1 MTPEQEVEAR
11 RRALAALA
19 TPPIEEVVVE
29 PVGGVAPLSL
39 EALSAPVSPEVRAWA
54 EGRASKPKVDA
65 ELDAALEEAREN
77 RERAG
82 YWRAAGIFAKKK
94 GRYDDY
100 IKGLEGSADEPVRE
114 LEARRAEVA
123 KRAEAERKAA
133 LSDPNS
139 SESIRLRA
147 VVKAALPNLSED
159 AYAGMT
165 ADGSD
170 GLLDML
176 KFGVSQGNDIERAK
190 MARQESADRFRDAK
204 EERALDRE
212 IDERR
217 FRSQILE
224 SRTARGEDRDLR
236 ILLAEMAARERAELD
251 AKERERKQ
259 SDATDRQLEVLGKQ
273 YADSGAP
280 DFYTQYNIAKGII
293 DANPTDLPGMG
304 QGAGRLP
311 DMFTSESGVKL
322 RQAVG
327 QMLASYQKVITGTGA
342 SDAERKNLTRITGL
356 LESNDERSVRLGAE
370 MLKAAMDNK
379 IGALAGG
386 FRPDVVETYAQ
397 RTPQFPQSARP
408 KKKPAPKSNTPR
420 VPTPASTPAPGGADV
435 NLDMPPLVAG
445 ERAQYSQKRNQ
456 TRVVDAQGNVV
467 RVVEGNP
474 YGR

>member
-1 MTPEQEVEAR
+1 MTPEQEMEAR
-11 RRALAALA
+11 RRALAQLA
-19 TPPIEEVVVE
+19 SNTQVDPEW
-29 PVGGVAPLSL
+29 
-39 EALSAPVSPEVRAWA
+39 EAAVNA
-54 EGRASKPKVDA
+54 EHERKI
-65 ELDAALEEAREN
+65 
-77 RERAG
+77 RAG
-82 YWRAAGIFAKKK
+82 YWEA
-94 GRYDDY
+94 
-100 IKGLEGSADEPVRE
+100 ADEISRAVTGKEPNTDYTKSLRDTASGPLAALQRLRAE
-114 LEARRAEVA
+114 QARRS
-123 KRAEAERKAA
+123 EAERKAA

-147 VVKAALPNLSED
+147 VVKAALPNLPED
-159 AYAGMT
+159 AYAGLT
-165 ADGSD
+165 AGGSD